1 MIVVVCVCS
10 LGEEYVCGR
19 VWVWVCIGVGVHVWR
34 GGVRGRGAVEGYV
47 FCCDNLYYGFNFNF
61 IQYVCLLSLI

>member
-1 MIVVVCVCS
+1 M
-10 LGEEYVCGR
+10 
-19 VWVWVCIGVGVHVWR
+19 WVCIGVGVHVWR

-47 FCCDNLYYGFNFNF
+47 FCCDNLYYGFYFYF